1 MNDAERFQ
9 APIHS
14 YPVSRDKPALFT
26 KPGKRASGRDFLVI
40 GRPEH
45 FNTITKAGVSR
56 SSHGK
61 TNRGGQ
67 KRLGVVP
74 GPHGGPAHKRRLGR
88 KLDDD
93 EWSLPTSTYRL
104 KLSSTSLGGG
114 APTATSRLLPA
125 PSHATPRA
133 PPSLPPLSFVSPL
146 GSTNASTSPAT
157 AHDTTRNVTYAGTVA
172 NDVEQ
177 FPSIPYGQPTSG
189 TRRFANPVPASLAD
203 GSVVDATSDGDACPQ
218 PDAEASGFGAN
229 VRRSEDCLRLNVARP
244 VGTKEGD
251 ELPVVLPSYVF
262 ANFTPFTSKSCTI
275 DPSADDYALLRAVS
289 RCWST
294 FAWYV
299 TPSVEGKDTLAGW
312 TPACARGGNETDLF
326 VIGAP
331 EEGLS
336 AVEGKNA
343 KTVVAEQRLC
353 ERCGFLNSEEVVR
366 ELLY

>member
-26 KPGKRASGRDFLVI
+26 
-40 GRPEH
+40 
-45 FNTITKAGVSR
+45 
-56 SSHGK
+56 
-61 TNRGGQ
+61 
-67 KRLGVVP
+67 
-74 GPHGGPAHKRRLGR
+74 
-88 KLDDD
+88 
-93 EWSLPTSTYRL
+93 
-104 KLSSTSLGGG
+104 
-114 APTATSRLLPA
+114 LLPA

-251 ELPVVLPSYVF
+251 ELPVVV
-262 ANFTPFTSKSCTI
+262 
-275 DPSADDYALLRAVS
+275 ADDYALLRAVS

>member
-26 KPGKRASGRDFLVI
+26 
-40 GRPEH
+40 
-45 FNTITKAGVSR
+45 
-56 SSHGK
+56 
-61 TNRGGQ
+61 
-67 KRLGVVP
+67 
-74 GPHGGPAHKRRLGR
+74 
-88 KLDDD
+88 
-93 EWSLPTSTYRL
+93 
-104 KLSSTSLGGG
+104 
-114 APTATSRLLPA
+114 LLPA

-229 VRRSEDCLRLNVARP
+229 
-244 VGTKEGD
+244 
-251 ELPVVLPSYVF
+251 LPSYVF

>member
-1 MNDAERFQ
+1 ML
-9 APIHS
+9 PL
-14 YPVSRDKPALFT
+14 AL
-26 KPGKRASGRDFLVI
+26 PL
-40 GRPEH
+40 
-45 FNTITKAGVSR
+45 
-56 SSHGK
+56 
-61 TNRGGQ
+61 
-67 KRLGVVP
+67 L
-74 GPHGGPAHKRRLGR
+74 
-88 KLDDD
+88 
-93 EWSLPTSTYRL
+93 SL
-104 KLSSTSLGGG
+104 
-114 APTATSRLLPA
+114 
-125 PSHATPRA
+125 
-133 PPSLPPLSFVSPL
+133 LSFASPL
-146 GSTNASTSPAT
+146 GSTNASTSSAT
-157 AHDTTRNVTYAGTVA
+157 ARDTTRNITYAGIVA

-177 FPSIPYGQPTSG
+177 FPSIPYRQRTNK

-218 PDAEASGFGAN
+218 PDVEASGFGVN

-251 ELPVVLPSYVF
+251 DDWLPYVF
-262 ANFTPFTSKSCTI
+262 ANFTPFTSKSCTV
-275 DPSADDYALLRAVS
+275 DPSADDHALLRAVS

-294 FAWYV
+294 FTWYG
-299 TPSVEGKDTLAGW
+299 TPSVEGKDMLAGW

-331 EEGLS
+331 GEGFS